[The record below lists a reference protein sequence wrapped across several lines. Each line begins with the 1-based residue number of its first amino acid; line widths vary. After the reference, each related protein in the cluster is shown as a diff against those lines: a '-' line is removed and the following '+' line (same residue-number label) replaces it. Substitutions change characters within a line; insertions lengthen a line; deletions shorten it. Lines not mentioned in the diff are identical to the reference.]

1 VIECKKQ
8 FLESRIRVKD
18 VKGRL
23 RDAHV
28 ILAMANGQIK
38 GVGDADKCTR
48 IGSIK
53 KWLLCWGFYWVVVVK
68 MSGVCNE
75 VEASLPLSGIMNRD
89 LELSA
94 YCLHYNCK

>member
-1 VIECKKQ
+1 MIECKKQ

-38 GVGDADKCTR
+38 GVGDAGKFHE
-48 IGSIK
+48 IN
-53 KWLLCWGFYWVVVVK
+53 
-68 MSGVCNE
+68 SGGLRN
-75 VEASLPLSGIMNRD
+75 
-89 LELSA
+89 
-94 YCLHYNCK
+94 